1 MNPCGKVSS
10 ILSNLITLRELNY
23 MYKNQARA
31 GLVDIMLIGLQLNA
45 VTLIWVDGL
54 VDIMVIS

>member
-1 MNPCGKVSS
+1 
-10 ILSNLITLRELNY
+10 